1 MRSFE
6 RWLGRCDR
14 RRERKTSSLGS
25 VATNSCSFFLGPAR
39 SRLRRSWV
47 GSPRGCARSDT
58 CGRASRTSCPAR
70 PSASPGSRSTA
81 ATRTRSSARPT
92 RGCMRTRRG
101 RGRRASPSPQRPT
114 DSLGFLLSAL
124 VRRGTCRSVPS
135 AMPRSPSARTP
146 LKGRSCPAPTAGRSS
161 RSKRRRRSRWPSRRR
176 PKRTGVNNKPRV
188 GVLLSRVRVEEKLL
202 LAELESRGVETKII
216 DDRELVLAVEHPPE
230 LGVDVILERCIQ
242 HGTALYA
249 LSVLDAWGVPT
260 VNRYEVA
267 EICGNKLLT
276 TMRLIRDGVPS
287 PRTRVAFTPESALA
301 AIEELGYPVVLK
313 PLIGSWGRLIS
324 KVNDREAAEAVV
336 EHKDV
341 LGTYLHSIYYVQEYI
356 QKPGRDIRAFVVGDE
371 TICAIYRYSDHWITN
386 TARGGRATNCPVTA
400 ELADLCVRAARAVGG
415 GVVAID
421 VLEGPE
427 GLLVNE
433 VNYTMEFRNSI
444 DTTGVNIPAKVV
456 DYVLEVARAAG

>member
-1 MRSFE
+1 MNS
-6 RWLGRCDR
+6 
-14 RRERKTSSLGS
+14 KT
-25 VATNSCSFFLGPAR
+25 
-39 SRLRRSWV
+39 
-47 GSPRGCARSDT
+47 
-58 CGRASRTSCPAR
+58 
-70 PSASPGSRSTA
+70 
-81 ATRTRSSARPT
+81 
-92 RGCMRTRRG
+92 
-101 RGRRASPSPQRPT
+101 
-114 DSLGFLLSAL
+114 
-124 VRRGTCRSVPS
+124 
-135 AMPRSPSARTP
+135 
-146 LKGRSCPAPTAGRSS
+146 
-161 RSKRRRRSRWPSRRR
+161 
-176 PKRTGVNNKPRV
+176 RV

-202 LAELESRGVETKII
+202 LAELESRGVETKVI
-216 DDRELVLAVEHPPE
+216 DDRELVLTVEQKPD

-249 LSVLDAWGVPT
+249 LAVLDSWGLPT

-287 PRTRVAFTPESALA
+287 PRTRVAFTPESALV

-324 KVNDREAAEAVV
+324 KVNDREAAEAIV

-341 LGTYLHSIYYVQEYI
+341 LGNYLHSIYYVQEYI
-356 QKPGRDIRAFVVGDE
+356 QKPGRDIRAFVVGSE
-371 TICAIYRYSDHWITN
+371 TIAAIYRASDHWITN
-386 TARGGRATNCPVTA
+386 TARGGQASNCPVTP
-400 ELADLCVRAARAVGG
+400 ELNDLCVRAARAVGG

-421 VLEGPE
+421 LLEAPE

-456 DYVLEVARAAG
+456 DYVLEVARAAR